1 MAKRSVSPQQP
12 HPINGGDLRPGSVSY
27 VLVAYSEPW
36 RADQMAQLIEN
47 LAPRTRVI
55 QVHDGHS
62 ALAACRRQTPGLLIA
77 DGELDELDGFSLLA
91 QLRQAASTRL
101 LPCILISQRLDAHS
115 VRAARPLRPHAYLGK
130 PCDLDELQRRLL
142 TLLPRAPRG
151 LHTQA
156 DTPGPDLDA
165 FLERMRNNNRG
176 APMLEAVQI
185 AIQECLS
192 ADDKDLGVIEAQLSK
207 DPQVTARL
215 IQLANSAA
223 QHQASICQS
232 LSQALPR
239 LGLKRALNLVL
250 AMALQHSAILGD
262 ERLSRRAA
270 TICAKA
276 QRAAQLAE
284 WLARKAR
291 LDVELCYTAGLL
303 HNIGELALLRTLQDW
318 LDSGE
323 ALDEER
329 VESVLSGYA
338 AGFGSALRSRWA
350 LPLQLRQAT
359 SAFYGLGADVF
370 SREALV
376 LNLAGTLMRLPPD
389 RTPDSLRDERT
400 VRLLRLDAAILDEV
414 ASAVPAAG

>member
-1 MAKRSVSPQQP
+1 MVQRSVSPQQL
-12 HPINGGDLRPGSVSY
+12 HAFNSGELRPNAISY
-27 VLVAYSEPW
+27 VLIAYSEPW
-36 RADQMAQLIEN
+36 RADQLAQLVES
-47 LAPRTRVI
+47 LAPRTRVM
-55 QVHDGHS
+55 QVHDGHA
-62 ALAACRRQTPGLLIA
+62 ALAACRRQAPGLLIV

-101 LPCILISQRLDAHS
+101 LPSILISQRLDAHS
-115 VRAARPLRPHAYLGK
+115 VRAARPLKPHAYLGK
-130 PCDLDELQRRLL
+130 PCNLDELQRRLL
-142 TLLPRAPRG
+142 TLLPRPPRG
-151 LHTQA
+151 LPVPA
-156 DTPGPDLDA
+156 DPQESGLDA

-176 APMLEAVQI
+176 APMLAAVQL

-192 ADDKDLGVIEAQLSK
+192 AEDKDLSLIEQQLAK

-223 QHQASICQS
+223 QHQASVCQS

-239 LGLKRALNLVL
+239 LGIKRALNLVL
-250 AMALQHSAILGD
+250 AMALQHSAILAD

-270 TICAKA
+270 TICAEA

-284 WLARKAR
+284 WLARKAK

-323 ALDEER
+323 GLEE
-329 VESVLSGYA
+329 EQIASVLAGYA

-350 LPLQLRQAT
+350 LPLQLRQVS
-359 SAFYGLGADVF
+359 SAFYGLAADVVC
-370 SREALV
+370 REALV
-376 LNLAGTLMRLPPD
+376 LNLAGSLMRLPPEH
-389 RTPDSLRDERT
+389 TPASLRDERT

-414 ASAVPAAG
+414 ASVEALAG